1 MEKTKISAIGG
12 LAAIFTALLWLLPSA
27 VETKGELD
35 CKKDSLQAAIDLAQP
50 GDVITVKGTCK
61 ENLVIPEEVH
71 SITLD
76 GEGKAKIDGGK
87 DNTTNTVTIRGK
99 GITIRGFTIT
109 RGRSGIV
116 ISRGEATIEDNII
129 KETTRIGIF
138 VNNHS
143 FAFIRDNTITD
154 NSLDGISVTRTST
167 ARIGFSILSSVRI
180 PKPNIIT
187 GNGRDGISVQRNSF
201 ADIDNNTIS
210 MNTLRGIRVR
220 RLSLAEI
227 NDNAINNNGSD
238 GIIVLENSG
247 VNISGNTTGTDNGG
261 FGISCAIN
269 SYANGRLGTLIG
281 SNGAKDFSD
290 SSCVDSLNP

>member
-1 MEKTKISAIGG
+1 M
-12 LAAIFTALLWLLPSA
+12 
-27 VETKGELD
+27 
-35 CKKDSLQAAIDLAQP
+35 
-50 GDVITVKGTCK
+50 
-61 ENLVIPEEVH
+61 
-71 SITLD
+71 
-76 GEGKAKIDGGK
+76 
-87 DNTTNTVTIRGK
+87 
-99 GITIRGFTIT
+99 
-109 RGRSGIV
+109 
-116 ISRGEATIEDNII
+116 
-129 KETTRIGIF
+129 
-138 VNNHS
+138 
-143 FAFIRDNTITD
+143 
-154 NSLDGISVTRTST
+154 
-167 ARIGFSILSSVRI
+167 
-180 PKPNIIT
+180 
-187 GNGRDGISVQRNSF
+187 QRNSF